1 MSGKFLQQ
9 IPKAFN
15 GKIAVPAV
23 QKQQAE
29 AAELVLQDDHY
40 AEKGLKSM
48 LGVPKN
54 NAVQGLSFDLEGKGH
69 NNALDSYAELL
80 GLDHGVPHGD
90 LTLFALSKG
99 AGKSTLLQHQYL
111 STFSDPDQP
120 LAAIFTPKALQDMA
134 SLIAPDFKGNGV
146 WNLLNLLRKTLV
158 DTLPSH
164 LILGLVGASSSG
176 DHLVESWGHPDV
188 VKAYVE
194 GATHH
199 VSVIPN
205 AITKPPHKQEMEVEL
220 RVVVM
225 RMDQF
230 FANKTGPVK
239 LSFKPGREDSRDSW
253 RVGTELAEAF
263 DALNCTGMCRVA
275 IPASLQGSI
284 FGATGKDAST
294 VAYCFEASIIIDQST
309 IEDWVLTN
317 A

>member
-40 AEKGLKSM
+40 AEQNLKSM
-48 LGVPKN
+48 LGVFKK

-69 NNALDSYAELL
+69 NNALDSYAELF

-99 AGKSTLLQHQYL
+99 AGKSTFLQHQFL
-111 STFSDPDQP
+111 GPFTDPDQP
-120 LAAIFTPKALQDMA
+120 LGMIFTPAALQDMV
-134 SLIAPDFKGNGV
+134 SMIAPDFKGDGV
-146 WNLLNLLRKTLV
+146 WHFTNLLRKTLV

-164 LILGLVGASSSG
+164 LILGLVGAYTSV
-176 DHLVESWGHPDV
+176 DHLVGGWGHPDV
-188 VKAYVE
+188 VKAYVD

-199 VSVIPN
+199 VNVIPKVV
-205 AITKPPHKQEMEVEL
+205 TKQPHKQEMEVEL
-220 RVVVM
+220 QVVVM

-294 VAYCFEASIIIDQST
+294 VAYCFEASITIDQST